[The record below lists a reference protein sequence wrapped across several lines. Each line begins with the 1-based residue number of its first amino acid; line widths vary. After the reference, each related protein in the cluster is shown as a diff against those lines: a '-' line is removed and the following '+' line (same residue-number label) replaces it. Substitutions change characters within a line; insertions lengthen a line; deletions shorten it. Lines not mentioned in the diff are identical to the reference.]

1 MSTTTASDVT
11 SVTERLRRRD
21 EARRAALEQQ
31 RLEKEKTTVQ
41 EHTTSYFTEEF
52 TKRRKSIEGIKW
64 LPCKIKIMQLS
75 YLYYYRSAG
84 RGTWRLTWSFAA
96 ALAPYKQWPSGAAE
110 IPDWLHPIPDCT
122 RCPHLT
128 RGIANTYNRLCE
140 HTQYFLSLVRG
151 PYKRGP
157 GTHCLCSNCVG
168 ISCRHVQYDDNA
180 YVMSHW
186 CINCRLF

>member
-1 MSTTTASDVT
+1 MSTTASD
-11 SVTERLRRRD
+11 VTERLRRRD

-52 TKRRKSIEGIKW
+52 TKRRKSIEGKW

-110 IPDWLHPIPDCT
+110 IPHWLHPIPDCT

-128 RGIANTYNRLCE
+128 RGITSTYYMWVMWTHPLFPMLWCVVQVVVMYALCKQLAMSASRGTE
-140 HTQYFLSLVRG
+140 FHHSYVSNVIGTVQSLW
-151 PYKRGP
+151 YKQ
-157 GTHCLCSNCVG
+157 L
-168 ISCRHVQYDDNA
+168 
-180 YVMSHW
+180 
-186 CINCRLF
+186 